1 MNILEFN
8 SVSLEIFCKPP
19 VILNGQ
25 AVLPKATYK
34 ANERVQYRHA
44 AGFEY
49 GQRGDT
55 VCTKSGW
62 TSAPAC
68 IGNVTFLLYLLL
80 YILPVAL
87 TQILLTTK
95 QFIFS
100 ENGVLMFICCCLVEV
115 MSDSFEIP
123 WTIARQAPLSLGFP
137 RQQYWHGLALPSPQD
152 LPDPGTEPLSPPLD
166 SLPLSHLESMT

>member
-8 SVSLEIFCKPP
+8 PVCLEIFCKPP
-19 VILNGQ
+19 VIINGQ

-34 ANERVQYRHA
+34 ANERVQYRRA

-123 WTIARQAPLSLGFP
+123 WTIARQAPLSMGLSRREYWSGLPFP
-137 RQQYWHGLALPSPQD
+137 THGINQALSCNQM
-152 LPDPGTEPLSPPLD
+152 
-166 SLPLSHLESMT
+166 ESISR